1 MIPSLSLL
9 DLRLGNKTEVC
20 GIFGIFSIFK
30 LKGETASSL
39 NSIFYFSIV
48 YSTSILSI
56 SYLVIYSFIHLFI
69 YSFIHL
75 FIYSF
80 IYFKYSKYMQ
90 HLLRRRIVV
99 DVRGGG
105 NGWGNRGG
113 RRVVEGGV
121 GMR

>member
-1 MIPSLSLL
+1 MLPSLSLL
-9 DLRLGNKTEVC
+9 DLLLGNKTEVC

-30 LKGETASSL
+30 LKGETTSSL

-48 YSTSILSI
+48 CSTSILSI

-80 IYFKYSKYMQ
+80 IHLFIYSFI
-90 HLLRRRIVV
+90 HLFILNIQNTCNTYL
-99 DVRGGG
+99 GGG
-105 NGWGNRGG
+105 LLLT
-113 RRVVEGGV
+113 
-121 GMR
+121 